1 MGQGAWGTGV
11 RPGAR
16 LTVYLQCSPSSSS
29 PFCRNAATSLSL
41 FYNNGALPCGCHE
54 VGALSPT
61 CEPFGGQCPCRGHV
75 IGRDCS
81 RCATGY
87 WGFPNC
93 RREYP
98 VLRESEPVGMVG
110 KGTFWSLTDSMSLP
124 VCAPQAASS
133 LGGTHCFV
141 GLSNRV

>member
-1 MGQGAWGTGV
+1 M
-11 RPGAR
+11 
-16 LTVYLQCSPSSSS
+16 
-29 PFCRNAATSLSL
+29 
-41 FYNNGALPCGCHE
+41 
-54 VGALSPT
+54 SPT

-98 VLRESEPVGMVG
+98 VLGGIRASVQNPKDSLGDGKCQDPGGVVG
-110 KGTFWSLTDSMSLP
+110 KRTCRSLTECVPLP
-124 VCAPQAASS
+124 VCAPQAAWVMNTV
-133 LGGTHCFV
+133 LWACLTVTHRNLEGVEVV
-141 GLSNRV
+141 G